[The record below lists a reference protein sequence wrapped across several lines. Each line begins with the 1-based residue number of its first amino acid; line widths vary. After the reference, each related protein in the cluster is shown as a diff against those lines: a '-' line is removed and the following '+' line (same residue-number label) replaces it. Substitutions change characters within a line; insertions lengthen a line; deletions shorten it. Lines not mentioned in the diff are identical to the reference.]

1 MTKTKE
7 STQNNKKLRLIIA
20 IAAGLVLVSML
31 LVGGYSFYQL
41 NKISSVRFDKSP
53 KALGISPVALA
64 QRDSVKEPPLS
75 IALFGLDKRPG
86 DLYGNSDVIM
96 IISISEAAH
105 KIKLSSIM
113 RDTYVNIDSVGMD
126 KINAAYRIGGPQLS
140 VKALNQNF
148 NLDIQNFVSVDFNGM
163 AHAIDALDGVEID
176 VKKEEVQW
184 INAYLDENNRN
195 SKVKPPYVSKDGLQ
209 TLNGKQAVAYTRIRY
224 VGNDWARTERQRTVM
239 GLLLKKLKE
248 AGPAEYPKIVSK
260 ILPYVETSMPKF
272 QLLTLGANVFLNN
285 IRTVEE
291 RRFPYRTESKGKII
305 NGTWYLV
312 TDLKATSK
320 SLFDFIY
327 EGTQSKH

>member
-1 MTKTKE
+1 MEKCGWKMTKTKE

-64 QRDSVKEPPLS
+64 QRDSVKKPPLS

-140 VKALNQNF
+140 VRALNQNF

-163 AHAIDALDGVEID
+163 AQLEIYDISGRLIRSEAVKSASAAMDVSSLGNGV
-176 VKKEEVQW
+176 
-184 INAYLDENNRN
+184 
-195 SKVKPPYVSKDGLQ
+195 
-209 TLNGKQAVAYTRIRY
+209 
-224 VGNDWARTERQRTVM
+224 
-239 GLLLKKLKE
+239 
-248 AGPAEYPKIVSK
+248 
-260 ILPYVETSMPKF
+260 
-272 QLLTLGANVFLNN
+272 
-285 IRTVEE
+285 
-291 RRFPYRTESKGKII
+291 
-305 NGTWYLV
+305 YLV
-312 TDLKATSK
+312 KFLSGENVYTEKLT
-320 SLFDFIY
+320 IV
-327 EGTQSKH
+327 H